1 MPQDKRNKSISRFKN
16 GGIKILVATDV
27 AARGLDIDDITH
39 VINFDLPRKV
49 DIYIHRIGRT
59 GRAGLKGTAISLAEA
74 HDMMVVGKIERYQ
87 DERLQRRVIDEL
99 RPKHKES
106 RVANKKAKV
115 KLSTAQKKAKV
126 KKQSKKKVKKI
137 KS

>member
-1 MPQDKRNKSISRFKN
+1 
-16 GGIKILVATDV
+16 
-27 AARGLDIDDITH
+27 
-39 VINFDLPRKV
+39 
-49 DIYIHRIGRT
+49 
-59 GRAGLKGTAISLAEA
+59 
-74 HDMMVVGKIERYQ
+74 MMVVGKIERYQ
-87 DERLQRRVIDEL
+87 DQRLQRRVINEL

-126 KKQSKKKVKKI
+126 KKQSKKKI